1 MRIIRECTIDEV
13 VAHWRDVEQW
23 RVPISRTDILDPLPD
38 DIRWYEA
45 EIQTADIDNLFIIS
59 SDDWRTITDSFRVN
73 DTVEI
78 LDSGLQDKKI
88 TIINRY
94 RACFE
99 KTLNSKYRRLIIV
112 SPSFEGNFTI
122 LEGNKRA
129 VALSSINQLRGTPV
143 FLGVSSDIE
152 HYGWARYANRAR
164 GD

>member
-1 MRIIRECTIDEV
+1 MRIIQECTFDEV

-38 DIRWYEA
+38 DIRWHEA
-45 EIQTADIDNLFIIS
+45 ELQTADLDKIFIIS

-73 DTVEI
+73 DTVDI
-78 LDSGLQDKKI
+78 LDSGLQDDKI

-99 KTLNSKYRRLIIV
+99 KKLNSKYRRLILV

-122 LEGNKRA
+122 IEGNKRA
-129 VALSSINQLRGTPV
+129 VALSSINELRGTHV
-143 FLGVSSDIE
+143 FLGVSSEIE
-152 HYGWARYANRAR
+152 HYVWARYANRTR
-164 GD
+164 T